1 MGNIRGKNIT
11 IVYQMAAAAPRTRA
25 GPPTR
30 RMGPPVPVVDPEVG
44 LGGKGIFSPAARE
57 PASAPFQFCAQLLSL
72 FLAIF
77 AQDAAGT
84 RSTKETLLRMIRK
97 IPAGAAPP
105 DAGLAS
111 AIATAPAVS
120 ELWGILWPS
129 RAAGVAAAA
138 AQSAVG
144 QVFIGLVFQRM
155 YGRAATGSIE
165 NTLDGIIHWG
175 EGWRAKLADSLVPPY
190 MAYAQSRR
198 DPRTLPTSADQV
210 KAHWRPSSVRL
221 ARTGPLSETKNFM
234 TGGDPPWLL
243 VCGVKLNSNIGPI
256 PQGGKALSVEAEKSR
271 LLAELGRR
279 DSGAAFN
286 DIGAQRDML
295 LQTITFQKKYVE
307 DFLKMVSRVVIFPF
321 VVAFAGEWYE
331 QLHINRG
338 EENSVQILRD
348 EIIKIQL
355 VERQFGIFTQC
366 MREPIKV
373 APRVGAGVAG
383 IPGAPAF
390 NPYSA
395 RQFHPTLTMR
405 KGEYHV
411 APADAA
417 GELAWLEVEAESQLN
432 LVIGSFFTRGPDQT
446 IDLAA
451 CYRYMTGIVHHFQNQ
466 TKTSTYP
473 VGQPDFVGHTGGQV
487 PDPWTCLTDCTGKPI
502 LQPLERFL
510 ENFPG
515 AKEEAAAGLSRLW
528 TQLGQVPAA
537 MEAAVQESSSL
548 ANRLLQMATEDPGLR
563 AQLLVEATTQ
573 NGLLISKSRRG
584 GRPALV
590 LDPRIVANMR
600 AMGKEVYHRLATN
613 PTKRAGE
620 PPFLPVPVRG
630 DGLEGL
636 EQGGWEDQGV
646 FHRGKVVAT
655 VWKTFGD
662 IGPCVAGNGGGGGG
676 PAHRLLLHPLLEASR
691 YFYLIP
697 TVLLRPTKT
706 AHRLGARAVQR
717 AVQATMQNR
726 MPEGYQATHANVLI
740 MDEWGNLYRFGFGYV
755 LEPSPCRPTQGG
767 EGKPTAKRTS
777 MRGGSGMAATGAAAG
792 ASAGAIA
799 GGPAGAP
806 ILAGAAF
813 GAAGAGMGLGL
824 AALARRAG
832 RAGRAAITGAWFP
845 RRAAWTCSRGVGR
858 LLGRFGLR
866 LGQAHPSLRS
876 HAIGLLLMPEG
887 GTQEDRQVRLMRA
900 SVGQAMQGLYLMPL
914 GQWWIPP
921 VPPGAVG
928 PQTGNAQALKE
939 FLRETIGKLTITSTT
954 FFSLVWNNKGS
965 LGPKGLYAVMAQEL
979 YGQSLEL
986 LYASL
991 AGPGGQG
998 VEGTRYNCA
1007 SMIQEFMDRAAGHRE
1022 GGRGPRGPL
1031 TFQAGFGGCAPG
1043 VARPSYPVQDCQQ
1056 MGNIEPLVGA
1066 RWGWALGPVMGLD
1079 GRQPVA
1085 STCKVPC
1092 LVDVGAIAGEVV
1104 LYKSP
1109 LIGAGAGAGAGA
1121 ADAKGTVAMAD
1132 AGGGRKRKKADT
1144 RKIRRRRNCPYKR
1157 TYRRKKRRRK
1167 KTRWRR
1173 RRAKITR
1180 KRKRKR

>member
-1 MGNIRGKNIT
+1 MT
-11 IVYQMAAAAPRTRA
+11 AAPR
-25 GPPTR
+25 TR
-30 RMGPPVPVVDPEVG
+30 RMGPPIPAVDPEVG
-44 LGGKGIFSPAARE
+44 FGGKGIFSPAARE
-57 PASAPFQFCAQLLSL
+57 PTSAPFQFCAQLLSL

-77 AQDAAGT
+77 AQDTAGT

-97 IPAGAAPP
+97 IPAGGGPP

-111 AIATAPAVS
+111 AIATAPVVS

-129 RAAGVAAAA
+129 RAAGAAAA
-138 AQSAVG
+138 ATQSAVG

-175 EGWRAKLADSLVPPY
+175 EGWRAELANSLVRPY
-190 MAYAQSRR
+190 MDYAQSRSSPWR
-198 DPRTLPTSADQV
+198 GSRPPTALRAALHRSPDQV
-210 KAHWRPSSVRL
+210 KALWRPSSVRL

-243 VCGVKLNSNIGPI
+243 VCGVQLNSNIGPI

-271 LLAELGRR
+271 LLAELSTR

-286 DIGAQRDML
+286 DIGAQRDVL
-295 LQTITFQKKYVE
+295 LQTITLQKKYVQ
-307 DFLKMVSRVVIFPF
+307 DFLKMISQVVIFPF

-331 QLHINRG
+331 QLHIDRG
-338 EENSVQILRD
+338 EENSVGILRD
-348 EIIKIQL
+348 EIVKIQL

-366 MREPIKV
+366 MREPVRV
-373 APRVGAGVAG
+373 AGRGGAGVVE
-383 IPGAPAF
+383 ISGAPAF
-390 NPYSA
+390 NPYSV
-395 RQFHPTLTMR
+395 RQFRPTLTMR
-405 KGEYHV
+405 VGEYHV
-411 APADAA
+411 APVDAA
-417 GELAWLEVEAESQLN
+417 GELAWLEAKYEAKVN
-432 LVIGSFFTRGPDQT
+432 LVIGSYFTRSPDQT

-451 CYRYMTGIVHHFQNQ
+451 CYRYMTTIVHHFENL
-466 TKTSTYP
+466 TKTSTYS
-473 VGQPDFVGHTGGQV
+473 VGQPDFVGHTGAAGGPV
-487 PDPWTCLTDCTGKPI
+487 PDPWTCLTDCNGKAI

-510 ENFPG
+510 RNFPG

-563 AQLLVEATTQ
+563 AQLLVKATTQ
-573 NGLLISKSRRG
+573 NGLLISKSGRG
-584 GRPALV
+584 GRSVLD

-613 PTKRAGE
+613 PTKGAGE

-646 FHRGKVVAT
+646 FHGGKVAAT

-662 IGPCVAGNGGGGGG
+662 IGPCVAGNGRDAGGGA
-676 PAHRLLLHPLLEASR
+676 PAHRLLLHPLLETSR

-697 TVLLRPTKT
+697 TVLLRPTKA

-726 MPEGYQATHANVLI
+726 MPEGYQATHANILI
-740 MDEWGNLYRFGFGYV
+740 MDEWGNLFRFGFGYV

-767 EGKPTAKRTS
+767 GGKSTAKRAS
-777 MRGGSGMAATGAAAG
+777 MRGGSGMAAVGAAG
-792 ASAGAIA
+792 AGASVGTGAGAIA
-799 GGPAGAP
+799 GGPAGAAA
-806 ILAGAAF
+806 LAGAAF
-813 GAAGAGMGLGL
+813 GAVGAGMGLGL

-832 RAGRAAITGAWFP
+832 QAGRAATTGAWFP
-845 RRAAWTCSRGVGR
+845 GRAAWTCSRGVGR
-858 LLGRFGLR
+858 LLGRIGLR

-876 HAIGLLLMPEG
+876 RAIGLILMPEG
-887 GTQEDRQVRLMRA
+887 GTQEDRQVRLMSA

-921 VPPGAVG
+921 APPGAVG
-928 PQTGNAQALKE
+928 PQTGNAQALKD
-939 FLRETIGKLTITSTT
+939 FLRETIGKLTITNTA
-954 FFSLVWNNKGS
+954 FFSLVWNNKDS

-998 VEGTRYNCA
+998 IEGTRYNCA
-1007 SMIQEFMDRAAGHRE
+1007 SMIQEFMDRAAGRGE

-1043 VARPSYPVQDCQQ
+1043 VARPSYPVQDCRR
-1056 MGNIEPLVGA
+1056 MGRAEPLAGA
-1066 RWGWALGPVMGLD
+1066 RWDWALGPVTGD
-1079 GRQPVA
+1079 GGQPVA

-1104 LYKSP
+1104 LYKFP
-1109 LIGAGAGAGAGA
+1109 PIGAGAGAGA
-1121 ADAKGTVAMAD
+1121 ADAKGAVAMAD

-1157 TYRRKKRRRK
+1157 TYRRKKRCRK